1 MEAGLLV
8 MLTLSHGANGEPT
21 NIQLKAD
28 AYMNRVTPLASMICD
43 FCDTPGCLNF
53 CLNA

>member
-1 MEAGLLV
+1 MESRV

-28 AYMNRVTPLASMICD
+28 AYMNRVMSLASIICG
-43 FCDTPGCLNF
+43 FC
-53 CLNA
+53 A